1 MDEGRAANGRL
12 SRLAVARSSVLKSLS
27 KWLLGLLGPKQKG
40 PFTSVKKR
48 RIRFRKGDLE
58 IDVDWS
64 DRHDQR

>member
-1 MDEGRAANGRL
+1 MGDY
-12 SRLAVARSSVLKSLS
+12 LAWLWRVLPVLKSLS
-27 KWLLGLLGPKQKG
+27 KWLLGLLAPKQKG

-48 RIRFRKGDLE
+48 RIRLRKGDLE